1 MKFDASLWVDDLR
14 NAASTAQA
22 AEGLGFDALWTSDVA
37 HNPLF
42 PLVLAAEQTEQI
54 KLGTAILVAFAR
66 SPMDVAYQAWDL
78 AKLSNGRF
86 LLGLGTQVSAHIER
100 RFGMEWRSPAD
111 DHLRDYV
118 AALRAIWHSWQT
130 GERLNHRGDF
140 YKLTLMTPF
149 FDPGPIEHPHIPI
162 YTAGVN
168 ERMCR
173 LAGEVSDGFHAH
185 PFHTR
190 HYLQQVVLPT
200 IEEGA
205 RKAGRSR
212 ADVDIACAIFVATG
226 QNQAEIDAA
235 VAAVR
240 QQVSF
245 YASTPAYA
253 AVMDLHG
260 WSGVRE
266 QLSRMAGRK
275 EWASMPGLITD
286 EMVDQFAIVCPP
298 GELAERIRQ
307 KYTGLLDRVMLY
319 VPFDPRQQALWK
331 LLLRK
336 SRPGEA

>member
-1 MKFDASLWVDDLR
+1 MKFDASLWIEDL
-14 NAASTAQA
+14 NLAPKTARA
-22 AEGLGFDALWTSDVA
+22 AEDLGFDALWTSDVA

-42 PLVLAAEQTEQI
+42 PLVLAAEHTERIQ
-54 KLGTAILVAFAR
+54 LGTAILVAFAR

-100 RFGMEWRSPAD
+100 RFGMNWRSPAD
-111 DHLRDYV
+111 VHLREYI
-118 AALRAIWHSWQT
+118 AALRAIWQSWQT
-130 GERLNHRGDF
+130 GEKLNHRGDF

-149 FDPGPIEHPHIPI
+149 FNPGPIEHPQIPI

-190 HYLQQVVLPT
+190 RYLQEVVLPA
-200 IEEGA
+200 IADGA
-205 RKAGRSR
+205 KSAGRSR
-212 ADVDIACAIFVATG
+212 ADLQVSSAIFVATG
-226 QNQAEIDAA
+226 ADQAQFDASL
-235 VAAVR
+235 AAVR

-245 YASTPAYA
+245 YASTPDYA

-260 WSGVRE
+260 WSSVRE
-266 QLSRMAGRK
+266 ELSALAAAK
-275 EWASMPGLITD
+275 EWAAMPGLISD

-298 GELAERIRQ
+298 PQLAARIRE
-307 KYTGLLDRVMLY
+307 KYTGVLDRVTLY
-319 VPFDPRQQALWK
+319 VPFDPKQQALWR
-331 LLLRK
+331 LLLQ
-336 SRPGEA
+336 G

>member
-14 NAASTAQA
+14 LA
-22 AEGLGFDALWTSDVA
+22 AETARAAEDLGFDALWTSDVA

-42 PLVLAAEQTEQI
+42 PLVLAAEHTKRI
-54 KLGTAILVAFAR
+54 HLGTAILVAFAR

-100 RFGMEWRSPAD
+100 RFGMTWRAPAD
-111 DHLRDYV
+111 VHLREYI
-118 AALRAIWHSWQT
+118 AALRAIWQSWQT

-149 FDPGPIEHPHIPI
+149 FNPGPIDHPQIPI

-190 HYLQQVVLPT
+190 RYLQEVVIPA

-205 RKAGRSR
+205 RRAGRSR
-212 ADVDIACAIFVATG
+212 ADVQVSSAIFVATG
-226 QNQAEIDAA
+226 ADQTQFDASL
-235 VAAVR
+235 AAVR

-245 YASTPAYA
+245 YASTPDYA

-266 QLSRMAGRK
+266 ELSALAARK
-275 EWASMPGLITD
+275 EWAAMPGLIID

-298 GELAERIRQ
+298 QQLAARIRQ
-307 KYTGLLDRVMLY
+307 KYSGVLDRVTLY
-319 VPFDPRQQALWK
+319 VPFDPKQRALWQM
-331 LLLRK
+331 LLQ
-336 SRPGEA
+336 

>member
-14 NAASTAQA
+14 LAPETARA
-22 AEGLGFDALWTSDVA
+22 AEDLGFDALWTSDVA

-42 PLVLAAEQTEQI
+42 PLVLAAEHTERIQ
-54 KLGTAILVAFAR
+54 LGTAILVAFAR

-86 LLGLGTQVSAHIER
+86 MLGLGTQVSAHIER
-100 RFGMEWRSPAD
+100 RFGMDWRTPAD
-111 DHLRDYV
+111 AHLREYI
-118 AALRAIWHSWQT
+118 AALRAIWQSWQT

-149 FDPGPIEHPHIPI
+149 FNPGPIDHPQIPI

-190 HYLQQVVLPT
+190 RYLQEVVIPA
-200 IEEGA
+200 IENGA
-205 RKAGRSR
+205 KSAGRSR
-212 ADVDIACAIFVATG
+212 GDVQVSSAIFVATG
-226 QNQAEIDAA
+226 ADQAQFDAA
-235 VAAVR
+235 LAAVR

-245 YASTPAYA
+245 YASTPDYA

-266 QLSRMAGRK
+266 ELSSLAGRK

-298 GELAERIRQ
+298 QQLASRIRE
-307 KYTGLLDRVMLY
+307 KYAGILDRVTLY
-319 VPFDPRQQALWK
+319 IPFDPKHKALWR
-331 LLLRK
+331 LLLQR
-336 SRPGEA
+336 